1 MTRMTSPTMSFAE
14 LSLPYP
20 ERNDLWS
27 ATSAETWKA
36 LYLERSQH
44 KQSRPEL
51 SLAEDMRLLMS
62 DGSRRADGDATW
74 RNTILL
80 HGMWRL
86 IWGHREVEDLLRV
99 TNSDGSDASCLLP
112 SRGEGLAK
120 LLSKTRQE
128 IELASTL
135 EPSHM
140 TADTILTQEFLNM
153 VLHAPI
159 QSLQAFAG
167 KDGVAAAQ
175 RVYPMLEEWTQSKSA
190 RRAVWHAGQLVRA
203 AQKLPTRPLREWRV
217 VILYHA
223 SLVFWAYG
231 ITSSIC
237 QKRDAIPD
245 TALQIKSISRLDQ
258 EQDSTTRRFINLGE
272 GEPCLLDSAS
282 REASQDESTVS
293 ANVPLR
299 KASKIMQVMA
309 RVLTDNTIEEK
320 HVICPPLTDSFARLM
335 HELAR
340 SAKAIG
346 LG

>member
-1 MTRMTSPTMSFAE
+1 MTRMISPTMSFAE

-36 LYLERSQH
+36 LYLEHLQH
-44 KQSRPEL
+44 KQPRPEL
-51 SLAEDMRLLMS
+51 SLAEDMRLAMS
-62 DGSRRADGDATW
+62 EGSRRADGDARW

-112 SRGEGLAK
+112 SRDKGLAT
-120 LLSKTRQE
+120 LLNKARQE
-128 IELASTL
+128 IELAFTL

-140 TADTILTQEFLNM
+140 TGDTILTQEFLNM

-190 RRAVWHAGQLVRA
+190 RRAIWHAGQLIRA
-203 AQKLPTRPLREWRV
+203 AQKLPTRPMREWRV
-217 VILYHA
+217 VIVYHA

-231 ITSSIC
+231 IISSIC

-245 TALQIKSISRLDQ
+245 VALQIKSIARLDQ
-258 EQDSTTRRFINLGE
+258 EHDSTTRRFINLGE
-272 GEPCLLDSAS
+272 GEPCLLDSAFS
-282 REASQDESTVS
+282 GADQHDSSMS
-293 ANVPLR
+293 PNVPLR
-299 KASKIMQVMA
+299 KASKIMQIMA
-309 RVLTDNTIEEK
+309 HVLTDNTTEEM
-320 HVICPPLTDSFARLM
+320 HSICPPLTESFAGLM
-335 HELAR
+335 NELAR
-340 SAKAIG
+340 SARVIG

>member
-1 MTRMTSPTMSFAE
+1 MSFAE

-20 ERNDLWS
+20 ERSDLWS
-27 ATSAETWKA
+27 ATNAITWKA
-36 LYLERSQH
+36 LYLGHSEH
-44 KQSRPEL
+44 KRPRPEL
-51 SLAEDMRLLMS
+51 SLAEDMRTLMS
-62 DGSRRADGDATW
+62 EGSRRADGDAIW

-99 TNSDGSDASCLLP
+99 TSSDGSDASCLLA

-120 LLSKTRQE
+120 LLNKTRQE
-128 IELASTL
+128 IESTFTL
-135 EPSHM
+135 EPSLL
-140 TADTILTQEFLNM
+140 TGDTTLTQEFLNM

-190 RRAVWHAGQLVRA
+190 RRAVWHAGQLIRA
-203 AQKLPTRPLREWRV
+203 AQKLPTRPIRDWRV
-217 VILYHA
+217 VIIYHA

-231 ITSSIC
+231 IISSIC
-237 QKRDAIPD
+237 QKRDAIPE
-245 TALQIKSISRLDQ
+245 TALQVKSIVRLDQ
-258 EQDSTTRRFINLGE
+258 EHDSTTRRFISLGE
-272 GEPCLLDSAS
+272 GEPCLLDSALS
-282 REASQDESTVS
+282 EASQHDSAVS

-299 KASKIMQVMA
+299 KASKIMQMMA
-309 RVLTDNTIEEK
+309 RVLTESTTEEK
-320 HVICPPLTDSFARLM
+320 HIMCPPLTESFARLM
-335 HELAR
+335 NELAR
-340 SAKAIG
+340 SARVIG